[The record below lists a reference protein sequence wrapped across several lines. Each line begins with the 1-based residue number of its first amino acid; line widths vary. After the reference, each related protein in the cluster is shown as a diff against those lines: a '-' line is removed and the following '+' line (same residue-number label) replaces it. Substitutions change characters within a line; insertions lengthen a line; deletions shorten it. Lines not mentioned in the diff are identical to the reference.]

1 MDIFGIKALKQQNQ
15 QLLGSIK
22 ALQTFNRG
30 QSIESIRT
38 MIFPNWQAVK
48 EIDAYVIFDDVYAVV
63 SRLAT
68 SSAQV
73 DLKCYNEL
81 NNEELP
87 PTDPLCAYVR
97 TLTLEEKEIMY
108 TWLYLTGEVFMFKDR
123 VKFGPEKTKLKT
135 PFMHP
140 AFMTVILSDVFP
152 NPIIGYRYQDTQ
164 TTFTLDASEVI
175 YAKYFNPTTRYNE
188 RHRGMSPLKALAQRL
203 TRLQANMSAS
213 VSQMQN
219 GGVPSIVYDKTP
231 GIDQDRGSGGA
242 ALNNEV
248 TVMGQHKDNFSR
260 FLRNSDNKGAPYFAA
275 GEMGVI
281 QLGLSLVE
289 LDALVMGDVDFDKIC
304 NAFSISSVLFNNK
317 KASTESN
324 VKEMRKDMYTN
335 AIIPNLIRMCNA
347 ITKGTVDVFGDNK
360 CVKPDIGSI
369 PEMQE
374 NMEEKA
380 RAWAALPAIVIN
392 EMRVSMGQ
400 DESTDPMAD
409 KLLIKT
415 GYKFADDLNIEV
427 EPIKDE
433 ADDYGKPDKEDS

>member
-22 ALQTFNRG
+22 ALQTFNRT
-30 QSIESIRT
+30 QSIERIRT
-38 MIFPNWQAVK
+38 MIFPNWQAVR
-48 EIDAYVIFDDVYAVV
+48 EIDAYVIFDDIYAVV

-73 DLKCYNEL
+73 ELKCYNEITMQ
-81 NNEELP
+81 ELP
-87 PTDPLCAYVR
+87 PTDAMSAYVR

-140 AFMTVILSDVFP
+140 AFMTVIISDVFP

-164 TTFTLDASEVI
+164 TTTTLDATEVI

-188 RHRGMSPLKALAQRL
+188 RHRGMSPIKALAQRL

-231 GIDQDRGSGGA
+231 GIDQDRGSGGESA
-242 ALNNEV
+242 NNEV

-281 QLGLSLVE
+281 QLGLSMVE
-289 LDALVMGDVDFDKIC
+289 MDALVMGDVDFDKIC

-347 ITKGTVDVFGDNK
+347 ITKGTVDVFGENK
-360 CVKPDIGSI
+360 CVKPDISSI

-374 NMEEKA
+374 NMQQKA
-380 RAWAALPAIVIN
+380 QAWASLPAIVIN

-400 DESTDPMAD
+400 DEIDDPMAN
-409 KLLIKT
+409 KLMIKT
-415 GYKFADDLNIEV
+415 GYKFSDDLGIEV

-433 ADDYGKPDKEDS
+433 ADDYGNENQEDS

>member
-1 MDIFGIKALKQQNQ
+1 MDIFGIKSLKTQNR
-15 QLLGSIK
+15 QLLDSIK
-22 ALQTFNRG
+22 ALQTFNRV
-30 QSIESIRT
+30 QSIEQIRS
-38 MIFPNWQAVK
+38 MIFPNWQSVK
-48 EIDAYVIFDDVYAVV
+48 EIDAYIIFDDIYSVV

-73 DLKCYNEL
+73 EIKCYNET
-81 NNEELP
+81 NNEELQP
-87 PTDPLCAYVR
+87 SDPFVKYIN

-140 AFMTVILSDVFP
+140 AFMTVILDDVFP

-188 RHRGMSPLKALAQRL
+188 RHRGMSPIKALAQRL

-231 GIDQDRGSGGA
+231 GIDQYRGSGGA
-242 ALNNEV
+242 AQVEEV
-248 TVMGQHKDNFSR
+248 SVLGQRKDSFSR

-275 GEMGVI
+275 GEMGVL

-289 LDALVMGDVDFDKIC
+289 MDALVMGDVDFDKIC

-324 VKEMRKDMYTN
+324 VQEMRKDMYTN
-335 AIIPNLIRMCNA
+335 AILPNVTRMCNA
-347 ITKGTVDVFGDNK
+347 ISKGTVDVFGDNK
-360 CVKPDIGSI
+360 CAKPDVSKI
-369 PEMQE
+369 QE
-374 NMEEKA
+374 LQEDMKKKA
-380 RAWAALPAIVIN
+380 EGWAALPAVVIN

-400 DESTDPMAD
+400 DELTDPMAD
-409 KLLIKT
+409 RLLVKT
-415 GYKFADDLNIEV
+415 GYQLADDLNIDV
-427 EPIKDE
+427 QPIE
-433 ADDYGKPDKEDS
+433 NTANDYGNPNKNNG